1 MLENI
6 SAITTLFANSSTGWY
21 GSEAIRQR
29 LRLRQSFTCS
39 VYDKI

>member
-6 SAITTLFANSSTGWY
+6 SAITTLLVNSNTGWY
-21 GSEAIRQR
+21 GSAAISQR